1 MLFRSGGHQTANG
14 FGLLVNQAVLSL
26 EHFTGTA
33 IDAAEMKRRLAD
45 VLLP

>member
-1 MLFRSGGHQTANG
+1 
-14 FGLLVNQAVLSL
+14 VLSL